1 MEHASAPAIGT
12 TPLHVQTRKGKVRMR
27 RMLIGAALALCASAA
42 MAQTSQIR
50 IGLQDD
56 IGSLDP
62 ARSVQF
68 VDRVVFASLCNSL
81 VDITPDLKFTPML
94 ATSWSTSADGKTLT
108 FKLRQGVKFQD
119 GEPFNAAAVK
129 ANLER
134 DRTLQTSNRK
144 SELASID
151 HIDTPDNYTVAIVL
165 KQPDA
170 SLLASLSDRAGMML
184 SPKTFADPA
193 GVASHPVCS
202 GPYKFVQRVQNDR
215 VVLEKFDGYWDAAKY
230 PIQRVIFQPIPDAT
244 VRLANLRSGSL
255 DMLERLAPS
264 DVNSAKG
271 DSNLKFVSIPGLGY
285 YYVAFN
291 LNNGPRGNSVLRDK
305 RVRQAFD
312 LAIDRDAINQVIG
325 AGIFAPANQAL
336 PKSSPYFDAALPVEH
351 RDVAKAKALLKAA
364 GHEHVEIE
372 FAYPNNTV
380 SSQIVQMLQ
389 AMVGEAGF
397 TLKLRPT
404 DYAAQ
409 LNAAHNGDFQAMYLG
424 WSGRVDPD
432 GNLHQFTTCAGNLNY
447 GKYCNQQVDDALNA
461 ARVKQSV
468 ADRKAQYDAAAK
480 ILADED
486 PLLFI
491 YVQPW
496 PFVLSKKVQGFTAY
510 PDGLIRLRDVSVK
523 G

>member
-1 MEHASAPAIGT
+1 
-12 TPLHVQTRKGKVRMR
+12 MR
-27 RMLIGAALALCASAA
+27 RILMAAALALSASAA

-56 IGSLDP
+56 IGTLDP

-68 VDRVVFASLCNSL
+68 VDRIVFASLCNSL
-81 VDITPDLKFTPML
+81 VDITPDLKIVPML
-94 ATSWSTSADGKTLT
+94 ATSWTTSADGKTVT

-129 ANLER
+129 ANIER
-134 DRTLQTSNRK
+134 DMTLPTSNRK

-151 HIDTPDNYTVAIVL
+151 HVDAIDANTVAFVL

-170 SLLASLSDRAGMML
+170 ALLATLSDRAGMML
-184 SPKTFADPA
+184 SPKTFADAA
-193 GVASHPVCS
+193 GVATHPVCS

-230 PIQRVIFQPIPDAT
+230 PIQRITFLPIPDAT

-255 DMLERLAPS
+255 DMLERVAPS
-264 DVNSAKG
+264 DVNAVKSDA
-271 DSNLKFVSIPGLGY
+271 NLKLVTTPGLGY
-285 YYVAFN
+285 YYVTFN
-291 LNNGPRGNSVLRDK
+291 INNGSRSNPVLRDK
-305 RVRQAFD
+305 RVREAFD
-312 LAIDRDAINQVIG
+312 LSIDRDAINQVIG
-325 AGIFAPANQAL
+325 AGIFTPANQAL
-336 PKSSPYFDAALPVEH
+336 PKSSPYFDAALPAPH

-364 GHEHVEIE
+364 GHEHVDIE
-372 FAYPNNTV
+372 FTYPNNTV

-397 TLKLRPT
+397 NLKLRPT

-409 LNAAHNGDFQAMYLG
+409 LSAAHSGDFEAMYLG

-432 GNLHQFTTCAGNLNY
+432 GNLHQFNTCAGNLNY
-447 GKYCNQQVDDALNA
+447 GKYCNAEVDKLLDA
-461 ARVKQSV
+461 ARVKLTV

-480 ILADED
+480 VLADED
-486 PLLFI
+486 PNVYI
-491 YVQPW
+491 YIQPW
-496 PFVLSKKVQGFTAY
+496 PYVLSKKVQGFTPY
-510 PDGLIRLRDVSVK
+510 PDGLIRLRGVSIK

>member
-1 MEHASAPAIGT
+1 
-12 TPLHVQTRKGKVRMR
+12 MR
-27 RMLIGAALALCASAA
+27 RILMAVALALSASAA

-56 IGSLDP
+56 IGTLDP

-68 VDRVVFASLCNSL
+68 VDRIVFASLCNSL
-81 VDITPDLKFTPML
+81 VDITPDLKIVPML
-94 ATSWSTSADGKTLT
+94 ATSWTTSADGKTVT

-119 GEPFNAAAVK
+119 AEPFNAAAVK
-129 ANLER
+129 ANIER
-134 DRTLQTSNRK
+134 DMTLPTSNRK

-151 HIDTPDNYTVAIVL
+151 HVDAIDANTVAFVL

-170 SLLASLSDRAGMML
+170 ALLATLSDRAGMML
-184 SPKTFADPA
+184 SPKTFADAA
-193 GVASHPVCS
+193 GVATHPVCS
-202 GPYKFVQRVQNDR
+202 GPYKLVQRVQNDR

-230 PIQRVIFQPIPDAT
+230 PIQRITFLPIPDAT

-255 DMLERLAPS
+255 DMLERVAPS
-264 DVNSAKG
+264 DVNAVKSDA
-271 DSNLKFVSIPGLGY
+271 NLKLVTTPGLGY
-285 YYVAFN
+285 YYVTFN
-291 LNNGPRGNSVLRDK
+291 INNGSRGNPVLRDK
-305 RVRQAFD
+305 RVREAFD
-312 LAIDRDAINQVIG
+312 LSIDRDAINQVIG

-336 PKSSPYFDAALPVEH
+336 PKSSPYFDAALPAPH

-364 GHEHVEIE
+364 GHEHVDIE
-372 FAYPNNTV
+372 FTYPNNTV

-397 TLKLRPT
+397 NLKLRPT

-409 LNAAHNGDFQAMYLG
+409 LSAAHSGDFEAMYLG

-432 GNLHQFTTCAGNLNY
+432 GNLHQFNTCAGNLNY
-447 GKYCNQQVDDALNA
+447 GKYCNAEVDKLLDA
-461 ARVKQSV
+461 ARVKLTV

-480 ILADED
+480 VLADED
-486 PLLFI
+486 PNVYI
-491 YVQPW
+491 YIQPW
-496 PFVLSKKVQGFTAY
+496 PYVLSKKVQGFTPY
-510 PDGLIRLRDVSVK
+510 PDGLIRLRGVGIK

>member
-1 MEHASAPAIGT
+1 
-12 TPLHVQTRKGKVRMR
+12 MR
-27 RMLIGAALALCASAA
+27 RILMAAALALSASAA

-56 IGSLDP
+56 IGTLDP

-68 VDRVVFASLCNSL
+68 VDRIVFASLCNSL
-81 VDITPDLKFTPML
+81 VDITPDLKIVPML
-94 ATSWSTSADGKTLT
+94 ATSWTTSADGKTVT

-129 ANLER
+129 ANIER
-134 DRTLQTSNRK
+134 DMTLPTSNRK

-151 HIDTPDNYTVAIVL
+151 HVDAIDANTVAFVL

-170 SLLASLSDRAGMML
+170 ALLATLSDRAGMML
-184 SPKTFADPA
+184 SPKTFADAA
-193 GVASHPVCS
+193 GVATHPVCS

-230 PIQRVIFQPIPDAT
+230 PIQRITFLPIPDAT

-255 DMLERLAPS
+255 DMLERVAPS
-264 DVNSAKG
+264 DVNAVKSDA
-271 DSNLKFVSIPGLGY
+271 NLKLVTTPGLGY
-285 YYVAFN
+285 YYVTFN
-291 LNNGPRGNSVLRDK
+291 INNGSRSNPVLRDK
-305 RVRQAFD
+305 RVREAFD
-312 LAIDRDAINQVIG
+312 LSIDRDAINQVIG
-325 AGIFAPANQAL
+325 AGIFTPANQAL
-336 PKSSPYFDAALPVEH
+336 PRSSPYFDAALPAPH

-364 GHEHVEIE
+364 GHEHVDIE
-372 FAYPNNTV
+372 FTYPNNTV

-397 TLKLRPT
+397 NLKLRPT

-409 LNAAHNGDFQAMYLG
+409 LSAAHSGDFEAMYLG

-432 GNLHQFTTCAGNLNY
+432 GNLHQFNTCAGNLNY
-447 GKYCNQQVDDALNA
+447 GKYCNAEVDKLLDA
-461 ARVKQSV
+461 ARVKLTV

-480 ILADED
+480 VLADED
-486 PLLFI
+486 PNVYI
-491 YVQPW
+491 YIQPW
-496 PFVLSKKVQGFTAY
+496 PYVLSKKVQGFTPY
-510 PDGLIRLRDVSVK
+510 PDGLIRLRGVSIK